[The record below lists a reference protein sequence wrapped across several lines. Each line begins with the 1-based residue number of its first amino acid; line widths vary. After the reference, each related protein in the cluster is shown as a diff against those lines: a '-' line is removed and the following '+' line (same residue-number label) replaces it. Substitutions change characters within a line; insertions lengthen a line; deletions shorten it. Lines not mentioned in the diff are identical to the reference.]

1 MNHED
6 VWQEPSAAVEVHGV
20 TKAFADNRVLKGIDL
35 SIRPG
40 EVLGLIGQNGVGKS
54 TLAAVLAGRQ
64 QADGGEM
71 LLFGRPWD
79 PARVGIIEQ
88 QLDLDQEQRV
98 VDALFR
104 NAPDDS
110 PVEERREAARRVL
123 IEAGIAVDPDDRLG
137 DLSDAEQR
145 MVELVRLLADP
156 RDFVLIDE
164 VSTTFNA
171 REVEDL
177 RHLIR
182 RANEAGTTIVYITHR
197 HGEVID
203 LCNRIAVL
211 RDGRVSQVVSTLTAT
226 EESLSEAVF
235 DRVVELQPHR
245 AHSTGRVALSVR
257 GLQLGSDPVSFD
269 VLSGEVLG
277 LSGARGAGITELLA
291 SLTGEA
297 PLEVESVR
305 LEGTEVKIR
314 SHRDA
319 SRLRIAVVSGGID
332 ESAESYFARN
342 LMMLNHGHAS
352 EDAFDAEYEETTKIL
367 FALREAETAASRL
380 FNRPPQ
386 SVGQRR
392 WQQLREVAAE
402 HARLL
407 VLIEPTQ
414 ALDLEAREHFLALLD
429 DVTARGA
436 AVLLATSDEAEL
448 KLLSD
453 RILVFSDH
461 ALKAEWEV
469 GEVDVE
475 HLRSVSRGEWP
486 PESLPSIDAVLIAD

>member
-1 MNHED
+1 M
-6 VWQEPSAAVEVHGV
+6 
-20 TKAFADNRVLKGIDL
+20 
-35 SIRPG
+35 
-40 EVLGLIGQNGVGKS
+40 
-54 TLAAVLAGRQ
+54 
-64 QADGGEM
+64 
-71 LLFGRPWD
+71 
-79 PARVGIIEQ
+79 
-88 QLDLDQEQRV
+88 
-98 VDALFR
+98 
-104 NAPDDS
+104 
-110 PVEERREAARRVL
+110 
-123 IEAGIAVDPDDRLG
+123 
-137 DLSDAEQR
+137 
-145 MVELVRLLADP
+145 
-156 RDFVLIDE
+156 
-164 VSTTFNA
+164 
-171 REVEDL
+171 
-177 RHLIR
+177 
-182 RANEAGTTIVYITHR
+182 
-197 HGEVID
+197 
-203 LCNRIAVL
+203 
-211 RDGRVSQVVSTLTAT
+211 
-226 EESLSEAVF
+226 
-235 DRVVELQPHR
+235 
-245 AHSTGRVALSVR
+245 
-257 GLQLGSDPVSFD
+257 
-269 VLSGEVLG
+269 
-277 LSGARGAGITELLA
+277 
-291 SLTGEA
+291 
-297 PLEVESVR
+297 R
-305 LEGTEVKIR
+305 LEGTGVQIR

-319 SRLRIAVVSGGID
+319 SRLRIAVVSGGHD
-332 ESAESYFARN
+332 ESAEPYFARN